1 MDKRRCTAILLAA
14 GSGSRMKSPVAKQ
27 FMQLKGRPLIW
38 YSLNAI
44 EKSKI
49 IDDCIVVAPP
59 DQMDYMRKEIIQK
72 YKFKKVDAVVAGG
85 KERYE
90 SVAHALGIISSPRR
104 KVPNENGFVFIHDGA
119 RPFLTED
126 LLQRLYDETYKYGA
140 CVAAV
145 PSKDTV
151 KLSDERGYVSQTPD
165 RKRVWNVQTPQVF
178 RVRLISEAFETMG
191 NHIDRL
197 REQKIPI
204 TDDASVMELFS
215 NTRVKLVMGSYK
227 NIKITTPEDIGI
239 AEKML
244 EMASSKTDLTFNL
257 KKETETQT
265 DAQPASQ
272 GEETTETKPEI

>member
-1 MDKRRCTAILLAA
+1 MDNKRRCTAILLAA

-27 FMQLKGRPLIW
+27 FMLLKGRPLIW

-49 IDDCIVVAPP
+49 IDDCIVVAAP

-90 SVAHALGIISSPRR
+90 SVAHALGVIASPRR

-126 LLQRLYDETYKYGA
+126 LLKRLYDETYQYGA

-191 NHIDRL
+191 NHIERL

-215 NTRVKLVMGSYK
+215 NTKVKLVMGSYK

-244 EMASSKTDLTFNL
+244 EMSMAKNELPIMTL
-257 KKETETQT
+257 KKPEENTQ
-265 DAQPASQ
+265 A
-272 GEETTETKPEI
+272 EEKSYEENRLE